1 MSETT
6 TMEAGGEPSHLLADW
21 ISRDQLALEL
31 SVTPDTLGRWDARRE
46 GPPCTRIGRKVFYR
60 RSSVEAWL
68 LSREQGRPAPQ
79 RRGARR

>member
-6 TMEAGGEPSHLLADW
+6 TMDAGAEPSHLLADW

-31 SVTPDTLGRWDARRE
+31 SVTPDTLGRWDARRA

>member
-1 MSETT
+1 MSEIM
-6 TMEAGGEPSHLLADW
+6 TMDAGVEPLHLLADW
-21 ISRDQLALEL
+21 ISRNQLAVEL